1 MRRKPSRW
9 PAAVAPC
16 LLVTTAATQILLAHI
31 ADLSPWKGG
40 GFGMFA
46 SLDHAP
52 FRGIDIVVEA
62 PDRSETLEISPSLE
76 EPAAQAVTFPSD
88 FRLTQLAKA
97 VVAREQRRGQPV
109 ETVKLEVWRQDFDP
123 HSLRATER
131 RLRTFSYRIP

>member
-1 MRRKPSRW
+1 LLLVIT
-9 PAAVAPC
+9 AAV
-16 LLVTTAATQILLAHI
+16 QILLAQV

-46 SLDHAP
+46 SLDHPP

-76 EPAAQAVTFPSD
+76 EPAARAATFPSD
-88 FRLTQLAKA
+88 RRLTQLAKA

-109 ETVKLEVWRQDFDP
+109 ETVKLEVWRHQFDP
-123 HSLRATER
+123 DSLRATER

>member
-1 MRRKPSRW
+1 MVRKPSGW
-9 PAAVAPC
+9 PAAVAPIL
-16 LLVTTAATQILLAHI
+16 LLVTAAVQILLAQV

-62 PDRSETLEISPSLE
+62 PDRSETLDVSASLE
-76 EPAAQAVTFPSD
+76 EAAARAATFPSH
-88 FRLTQLAKA
+88 FRLTQLAEA
-97 VVAREQRRGQPV
+97 VVARERRRGQPV
-109 ETVKLEVWRQDFDP
+109 ETVKLDVWRHEFDP

-131 RLRTFSYRIP
+131 RLRSFSYRIP

>member
-9 PAAVAPC
+9 SAAVAPL
-16 LLVTTAATQILLAHI
+16 LLVITAAVQILLAQV

-46 SLDHAP
+46 SLDHPP

-76 EPAAQAVTFPSD
+76 EPAARAATFPSD
-88 FRLTQLAKA
+88 RRLTQLAKA

-109 ETVKLEVWRQDFDP
+109 ETVKLEVWRHQFDP
-123 HSLRATER
+123 DSLRATER

>member
-1 MRRKPSRW
+1 MRRQPSGW
-9 PAAVAPC
+9 SAALAPLLLVMTAAV
-16 LLVTTAATQILLAHI
+16 QILLAQV

-52 FRGIDIVVEA
+52 FRGIDIVAEA
-62 PDRSETLEISPSLE
+62 PARSETLEISPSLE
-76 EPAAQAVTFPSD
+76 EPAARAAAFPSD

-109 ETVKLEVWRQDFDP
+109 QTVKLEVWRQDFDP
-123 HSLRATER
+123 LSLRATER
-131 RLRTFSYRIP
+131 RLRSFSYRIP